1 LKKYRLERLNET
13 IKREISEIVF
23 KEVKDPRI
31 KGLVTFTEVDVSPD
45 LRQAKVYV
53 SIFGLS
59 EEESKKVIAGLK
71 SAESFIK
78 YRVSK
83 NLRLKYTPDLIFI
96 KDDTIERGS
105 RIVEKLEHLKK
116 EEEKNDTK

>member
-1 LKKYRLERLNET
+1 MKKYRLERLNET